1 MSFCHS
7 FDQMARTPYR
17 IYFVASSIGK
27 NIIIE
32 YDDLK
37 EHNMDP
43 KL

>member
-27 NIIIE
+27 NVIIE
-32 YDDLK
+32 NDDLK
-37 EHNMDP
+37 KHHIGL